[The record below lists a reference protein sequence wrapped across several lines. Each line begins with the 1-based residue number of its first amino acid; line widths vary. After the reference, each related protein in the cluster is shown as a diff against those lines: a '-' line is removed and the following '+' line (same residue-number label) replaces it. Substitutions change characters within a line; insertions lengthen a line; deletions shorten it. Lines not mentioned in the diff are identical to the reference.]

1 MSIKNIIFSVLAVA
15 AFSSFSFAQGGQP
28 NQPNRP
34 NQPNQPPREGLRRM
48 ERHDFGRDFRM
59 RRPGMMRGGMNFER
73 LNLTDA
79 QKQRIQTIME
89 TNRKN
94 MEAARAQH
102 EEIGRLMQLKSQGLL
117 TTEQGTRLTSL
128 QAQMQANGERARN
141 EILSVLTPEQKTLF
155 EQMRNE
161 RGGQRRMM
169 RDRMPMRRG
178 PGGQMGPGRPGAAPQ
193 TPPQTPSPNN

>member
-1 MSIKNIIFSVLAVA
+1 MSIKNIVFSILAVA
-15 AFSSFSFAQGGQP
+15 AFSSAVLAQGGQP
-28 NQPNRP
+28 NQSNRP
-34 NQPNQPPREGLRRM
+34 NQPNQPPREGFGRM
-48 ERHDFGRDFRM
+48 ERREFGRDFRM
-59 RRPGMMRGGMNFER
+59 RGPGMMRGGMNFER

-89 TNRKN
+89 TNRRN
-94 MEAARAQH
+94 MEAARTQH

-128 QAQMQANGERARN
+128 QAQMQSNGERSRN

-155 EQMRNE
+155 EQMGND
-161 RGGQRRMM
+161 RGRRMRIM

-178 PGGQMGPGRPGAAPQ
+178 PGGPMGPGRPGGAPPQAPQ
-193 TPPQTPSPNN
+193 TPIN